1 MQTRLRPHLAT
12 VQEVLRNNM
21 FLTMLMVFLES
32 EVMQRKVK
40 KVRQED
46 EKEEADVP
54 DEKVEVMTEGQR
66 RNPSNSTTT

>member
-1 MQTRLRPHLAT
+1 
-12 VQEVLRNNM
+12 M

-54 DEKVEVMTEGQR
+54 EEKVEVMTEGQR
-66 RNPSNSTTT
+66 RNPSNSTTTSKHASYSTSAIPPLPLST

>member
-1 MQTRLRPHLAT
+1 M
-12 VQEVLRNNM
+12 
-21 FLTMLMVFLES
+21 TMLMVFLES